1 MREYNLHM
9 NLSLESALLPQHLE
23 RFAQVGTSRQ
33 LAPGEILYHQG
44 DVACHVYLLLHGR
57 MKTFMINSSGQES
70 LLRIHLSNSFLGLT
84 ALTTGQIRDASAI
97 SISSSQLVAIKRSD
111 LIELLK
117 TDSELGIGLLQLV
130 LDRMSD
136 FHARVGELSANRVEQ
151 RLARALLSL
160 SLPDREPGGQMG
172 NGGISLTHEELAQ
185 MINSRRQTVTAVLS
199 RFAQAGLI
207 ANKGRQIVI
216 IDRTGLKCV
225 LPE

>member
-9 NLSLESALLPQHLE
+9 NLSLDSALLPQHIE
-23 RFAQVGTSRQ
+23 RFVQVGTSLQ
-33 LAPGEILYHQG
+33 LMPGEILYHQG
-44 DVACHVYLLLHGR
+44 DTACHVYLLLQGR

-84 ALTTGQIRDASAI
+84 ALTTEQIRDASAI
-97 SISSSQLVAIKRSD
+97 SIGTSQLVAIKRND
-111 LIELLK
+111 LIELLR
-117 TDSELGIGLLQLV
+117 TNSELSIGLLQLV
-130 LDRMSD
+130 LDRLSD

-160 SLPDREPGGQMG
+160 SLPDREPGVPDAGS
-172 NGGISLTHEELAQ
+172 GISLTHEELAQ
-185 MINSRRQTVTAVLS
+185 MINSRRQTVTSILS

-207 ANKGRQIVI
+207 ASKGRHISI
-216 IDRTGLKCV
+216 IDRAGLKCV